1 MTMLEKAAR
10 ALEAAAFG
18 YNMNLVRLVDGV
30 STYELRY
37 SDSDEVYT
45 FNGTDEAYEHVAER
59 KRMTQARAVLAAIRE
74 PDEAMLSAAYGDA
87 IVGHGAAYTAMIDAI
102 LEGESK

>member
-10 ALEAAAFG
+10 ALAV
-18 YNMNLVRLVDGV
+18 LDGWK
-30 STYELRY
+30 EDHWRG
-37 SDSDEVYT
+37 
-45 FNGTDEAYEHVAER
+45 FIAE
-59 KRMTQARAVLAAIRE
+59 ARAVLAAIRE

-102 LEGESK
+102 LEGETK

>member
-10 ALEAAAFG
+10 AIGEHYDG
-18 YNMNLVRLVDGV
+18 YVDPNDTPG
-30 STYELRY
+30 SYARAL
-37 SDSDEVYT
+37 D
-45 FNGTDEAYEHVAER
+45 A
-59 KRMTQARAVLAAIRE
+59 ARAVLAAIRG

-102 LEGESK
+102 LEGETK